1 MWLLALK
8 YGKEYWD
15 EALLVVVVA
24 VVLGYAGV
32 KTLQVAALRVALAE
46 AKQQAADLQAEGE
59 RLARVVTDL
68 KVKNLAAHAAG
79 QQEKEKEYAE
89 ALQQQAAARAAD
101 RNELSRLR
109 NTIHAYARGAAPGG
123 SATAAPVSDQDRLD
137 RLAGL
142 LDEGVELAQEG
153 RGVVERRDAEV
164 TRLLGQIAVD
174 RAVCEVRPQTDPGV
188 APIAQH

>member
-32 KTLQVAALRVALAE
+32 KTLQVSALRVDLAE
-46 AKQQAADLQAEGE
+46 AKQQASDLQARSE
-59 RLARVVTDL
+59 RLAREVTDL

-79 QQEKEKEYAE
+79 QQEKEKEYAQ

-101 RNELSRLR
+101 RHELSRLR
-109 NTIHAYARGAAPGG
+109 NTIHAYARGTASGG

-137 RLAGL
+137 RLADL

-164 TRLLGQIAVD
+164 KRLLDQIGLD
-174 RAVCEVRPQTDPGV
+174 RSVCEVRPQTDPV
-188 APIAQH
+188 AAPIAQH

>member
-15 EALLVVVVA
+15 EALLVVAVA

-32 KTLQVAALRVALAE
+32 KTLQVAALRVDLAE
-46 AKQQAADLQAEGE
+46 AKQQAADLQVRSE
-59 RLARVVTDL
+59 RLAREVTDL
-68 KVKNLAAHAAG
+68 KVKNLSAHAAG
-79 QQEKEKEYAE
+79 QQEKEKEYAQ

-101 RNELSRLR
+101 RHELSRLR
-109 NTIHAYARGAAPGG
+109 NTIHTYARGAASGG

-137 RLAGL
+137 RLADL

-164 TRLLGQIAVD
+164 KRLLDQIGLD
-174 RAVCEVRPQTDPGV
+174 RSVCEVRPQTDPV
-188 APIAQH
+188 DAPIAQH